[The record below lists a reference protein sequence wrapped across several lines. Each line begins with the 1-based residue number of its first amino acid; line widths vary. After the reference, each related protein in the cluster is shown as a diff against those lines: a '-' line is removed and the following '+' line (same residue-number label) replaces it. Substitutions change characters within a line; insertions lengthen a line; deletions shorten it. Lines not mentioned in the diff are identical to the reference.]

1 MKLAIVAGGR
11 KYNDLKRVMEVIQEE
26 SPTFIIEGDASG
38 ADTLAGKAADVLG
51 IDYIKVPALWN
62 ARGNPAGH
70 RRNALMARIL
80 VKLADGNPMMLIAF
94 PGGTGTA
101 GMVKIAESLNIPVRK
116 VDF

>member
-11 KYNDLKRVMEVIQEE
+11 TYSDRNRMREILTEE
-26 SPTFIIEGDASG
+26 ALTFIIEGDASG
-38 ADTLAGKAADVLG
+38 ADSLAGKLANEIG
-51 IDYIKVPALWN
+51 IDYIKVPALW
-62 ARGNPAGH
+62 ATRGNSAGH

-80 VKLADGNPMMLIAF
+80 VKLADGNPIMLIAF

>member
-1 MKLAIVAGGR
+1 MKLVIVAGGR
-11 KYNDLKRVMEVIQEE
+11 KYTDLERVLEVLQEE
-26 SPTFIIEGDASG
+26 SPSFIIEGDATG
-38 ADTLAGKAADVLG
+38 ADTLAGKAAAHLG
-51 IDYIKVPALWN
+51 IDYIKVPALWD
-62 ARGNPAGH
+62 ARGRSAGH

-101 GMVKIAESLNIPVRK
+101 GMVKIAENLNIPVRK